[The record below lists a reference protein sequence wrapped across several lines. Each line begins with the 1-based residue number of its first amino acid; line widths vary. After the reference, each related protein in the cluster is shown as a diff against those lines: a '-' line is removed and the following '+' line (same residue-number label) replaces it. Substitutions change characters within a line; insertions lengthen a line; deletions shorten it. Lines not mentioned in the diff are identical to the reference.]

1 MLDDNNAARKVAWSE
16 LFPWLILFRCFSRA
30 IGFRVLMLST
40 IGLTLTLGG
49 WSLLA
54 SVFPHQ
60 AKPPITWRAATSL
73 VPNRPQLGLL
83 PPGSAAEGS
92 SYPDVVPFV
101 NIWQQLS
108 QPASEVFFGETTFKG
123 LLCSLLAGLW
133 ALVVWAVCGGAVTR
147 TVAVDLACGERVS
160 WSKLVRFVAT
170 RFRAYVAAPLIPLLV
185 VAAVTAGSA
194 LFGLLLRADWS
205 TVVAGLLWPFLVLA
219 WAAMT
224 LLLVGLLF
232 GWPLM
237 FPTISVEGMDSF
249 DALSRS
255 NNYTFHRPLHYL
267 FYALVASL
275 FGLLGW
281 WLVSNLAATIIY
293 LPFWATSWGCG
304 GPRTAVIMR
313 QALELT
319 SGAAASRGMATQEEL
334 VIMQQARE
342 LSSAGKLGAGMIW
355 FWVLCVKLVALGF
368 LQSYFWT
375 ASTAIYYLLR
385 RDVDATE
392 MDEVYLE
399 DDQGEEP
406 QGLPPLAT
414 DETGA
419 PVVSGEGEMEE

>member
-1 MLDDNNAARKVAWSE
+1 MIDNDSAVRKVAWSE

-40 IGLTLTLGG
+40 IGLALTLGG

-54 SVFPHQ
+54 SLFPHVE
-60 AKPPITWRAATSL
+60 PPVTWLTVTSM

-83 PPGSAAEGS
+83 SPARAAEGA
-92 SYPDVVPFV
+92 SYPAVVPFV
-101 NIWQQLS
+101 GTWQQLS
-108 QPASEVFFGETTFKG
+108 QPAMNVFSPGTTIEG
-123 LLCSLLAGLW
+123 LVYLLLAGLW
-133 ALVVWAVCGGAVTR
+133 ALAVWAVCGGAVTR

-160 WSKLVRFVAT
+160 WGKLAAFVAT
-170 RFRAYVAAPLIPLLV
+170 RFRAYFAAPLIPLLV

-194 LFGLLLRADWS
+194 LFGLLLRADWL
-205 TVVAGLLWPFLVLA
+205 TVLAGLLWPCLLLA

-224 LLLVGLLF
+224 LLLVGLVF

-293 LPFWATSWGCG
+293 LPFWATSWG
-304 GPRTAVIMR
+304 
-313 QALELT
+313 
-319 SGAAASRGMATQEEL
+319 SGAARSAAI
-334 VIMQQARE
+334 VQQARAID
-342 LSSAGKLGAGMIW
+342 AGAAG
-355 FWVLCVKLVALGF
+355 
-368 LQSYFWT
+368 
-375 ASTAIYYLLR
+375 LR
-385 RDVDATE
+385 R
-392 MDEVYLE
+392 
-399 DDQGEEP
+399 P
-406 QGLPPLAT
+406 R
-414 DETGA
+414 
-419 PVVSGEGEMEE
+419 S

>member
-1 MLDDNNAARKVAWSE
+1 MLDDNNAVRKVAWSE

-30 IGFRVLMLST
+30 IGARVLMLST
-40 IGLTLTLGG
+40 IGVVLMLGG

-54 SVFPHQ
+54 SLFYE
-60 AKPPITWRAATSL
+60 PPINWSAATSL
-73 VPNRPQLGLL
+73 VPNQPQVGLL
-83 PPGSAAEGS
+83 SPGGAAEGFF
-92 SYPDVVPFV
+92 YPAAVPFV
-101 NIWQQLS
+101 DTWQQLS
-108 QPASEVFFGETTFKG
+108 QPATSVFSLKTTAAG
-123 LLCSLLAGLW
+123 LVYWLLAGLW
-133 ALVVWAVCGGAVTR
+133 ALAVWAVCGGAVTR

-160 WSKLVRFVAT
+160 WSKLVPFVAT
-170 RFRAYVAAPLIPLLV
+170 RFRAYFAAPLIPLLV

-194 LFGLLLRADWS
+194 LVGLLLRADWS
-205 TVVAGLLWPFLVLA
+205 TVVAGLLWPFLLLA
-219 WAAMT
+219 WTAMT

-275 FGLLGW
+275 FGLLSW
-281 WLVSNLAATIIY
+281 WLVANLAAAIIY
-293 LPFWATSWGCG
+293 LPFWAASWGG
-304 GPRTAVIMR
+304 GDPRITAIMA
-313 QALELT
+313 QAQAA
-319 SGAAASRGMATQEEL
+319 GAAGL
-334 VIMQQARE
+334 ARAPE
-342 LSSAGKLGAGMIW
+342 LSAAGKLGAGIIW
-355 FWVLCVKLVALGF
+355 FWALCVKLVALGF
-368 LQSYFWT
+368 LYSYFWT

-399 DDQGEEP
+399 DDEGEQP
-406 QGLPPLAT
+406 QGLPPLKT

-419 PVVSGEGEMEE
+419 PVVADDAEREEE

>member
-1 MLDDNNAARKVAWSE
+1 MLNDDNAVRKVAWSE

-40 IGLTLTLGG
+40 IGLGLTLVG
-49 WSLLA
+49 WSFLA
-54 SVFPHQ
+54 AIFHQ
-60 AKPPITWRAATSL
+60 GEPRVVWQAATSL

-83 PPGSAAEGS
+83 SPGRAAEAW
-92 SYPDVVPFV
+92 SYPAVVPFV
-101 NIWQQLS
+101 GTWQQLS
-108 QPASEVFFGETTFKG
+108 QPAIDVFYLATTAKG
-123 LLCSLLAGLW
+123 VVHLLLAGLW
-133 ALVVWAVCGGAVTR
+133 ALAVWSVCGGAVTR

-160 WSKLVRFVAT
+160 WNKLVSFVAT
-170 RFRAYVAAPLIPLLV
+170 RFRAYFAAPLIPLLV

-194 LFGLLLRADWS
+194 LFGLLLRADWT
-205 TVVAGLLWPFLVLA
+205 TVVAGLLWPCLLLA

-224 LLLVGLLF
+224 LLLIGLLF

-275 FGLLGW
+275 LGLLGW

-293 LPFWATSWGCG
+293 LPFWAASWGSG
-304 GPRTAVIMR
+304 EPRITAIV
-313 QALELT
+313 QP
-319 SGAAASRGMATQEEL
+319 AS
-334 VIMQQARE
+334 E
-342 LSSAGKLGAGMIW
+342 LSATGKLGAGIIW
-355 FWVLCVKLVALGF
+355 FWVFCVKLVALGF
-368 LQSYFWT
+368 LNSYFWT

-399 DDQGEEP
+399 DDQGEGP
-406 QGLPPLAT
+406 RDLPPLKT

-419 PVVSGEGEMEE
+419 PVVSGEAEMEE

>member
-1 MLDDNNAARKVAWSE
+1 MFDDDSTVRKVAWSE
-16 LFPWLILFRCFSRA
+16 LLPWLILFRCFSRA

-40 IGLTLTLGG
+40 IGVVLTLGG

-54 SVFPHQ
+54 KFFPQ
-60 AKPPITWRAATSL
+60 AEPLITWRAATSM
-73 VPNRPQLGLL
+73 VPNKPQLALFS
-83 PPGSAAEGS
+83 PGGMAEAS
-92 SYPDVVPFV
+92 SHPAVVPFV
-101 NIWQQLS
+101 NTWQQLS
-108 QPASEVFFGETTFKG
+108 QPAMNVFAGTTTKG
-123 LLCSLLAGLW
+123 LVYSLLAGLW
-133 ALVVWAVCGGAVTR
+133 ALAVWAICGGAVTR
-147 TVAVDLACGERVS
+147 TVAVELACGERVS
-160 WSKLVRFVAT
+160 WGKLVPFVAT
-170 RFRAYVAAPLIPLLV
+170 RARAYFAAPLIPLLV

-205 TVVAGLLWPFLVLA
+205 TVVAGLLWPCLLLA

-267 FYALVASL
+267 FYVLVAAVL
-275 FGLLGW
+275 GLLGW
-281 WLVSNLAATIIY
+281 WLVSNVAATTIY
-293 LPFWATSWGCG
+293 LPFWAASWGSG
-304 GPRTAVIMR
+304 DARIALVMQHVQTIDAGADGLV
-313 QALELT
+313 QAPGL
-319 SGAAASRGMATQEEL
+319 SG
-334 VIMQQARE
+334 
-342 LSSAGKLGAGMIW
+342 AGKLGAEIIW
-355 FWVLCVKLVALGF
+355 FWVLSVKLVALGF
-368 LQSYFWT
+368 LYSYFWS

-399 DDQGEEP
+399 DDQGEAP
-406 QGLPPLAT
+406 QGLPPLKT

-419 PVVSGEGEMEE
+419 PVVGGEAEAAEMEE

>member
-1 MLDDNNAARKVAWSE
+1 MFDDDSAVRKVAWSE

-40 IGLTLTLGG
+40 IGLVLTLSG

-54 SVFPHQ
+54 SLLPRHPE
-60 AKPPITWRAATSL
+60 PPITWLAVTSL

-83 PPGSAAEGS
+83 SPGGAAEGAS
-92 SYPDVVPFV
+92 HPAVVPFV
-101 NIWQQLS
+101 GTWQQLS
-108 QPASEVFFGETTFKG
+108 QPAMNVFSLRMTIGG
-123 LLCSLLAGLW
+123 LVYLLLAGLW
-133 ALVVWAVCGGAVTR
+133 ALAVWAVCGGAVTR

-160 WSKLVRFVAT
+160 WGKLAAFVAT
-170 RFRAYVAAPLIPLLV
+170 RFRAYFAAPLIPLLV

-205 TVVAGLLWPFLVLA
+205 IVVAGLLWPCLLLA

-224 LLLVGLLF
+224 LLLVGLVF

-293 LPFWATSWGCG
+293 LPFWATSWGSG
-304 GPRTAVIMR
+304 DPRI
-313 QALELT
+313 
-319 SGAAASRGMATQEEL
+319 AA
-334 VIMQQARE
+334 IMQQARAIDAGATGLAQAPE
-342 LSSAGKLGAGMIW
+342 LSGAGKLGAGIIW

-414 DETGA
+414 DATGA
-419 PVVSGEGEMEE
+419 PVVSGEAEMEE

>member
-1 MLDDNNAARKVAWSE
+1 MFDDDNAVRKVAWSE

-40 IGLTLTLGG
+40 IGLALTLVG
-49 WSLLA
+49 WSFLDSL
-54 SVFPHQ
+54 FHQ
-60 AKPPITWRAATSL
+60 DPRVVWREATSL
-73 VPNRPQLGLL
+73 VPNKPQLGLL
-83 PPGSAAEGS
+83 SPGGAAEAAS
-92 SYPDVVPFV
+92 HPAIVPFV
-101 NIWQQLS
+101 STWQQLS
-108 QPASEVFFGETTFKG
+108 QPAMNVFSLETTVKG
-123 LLCSLLAGLW
+123 VVYSLLKALW

-147 TVAVDLACGERVS
+147 TVAVDLACGERAS
-160 WSKLVRFVAT
+160 WGKLVAFVAT
-170 RFRAYVAAPLIPLLV
+170 RFRAYFAAPLIPLLV
-185 VAAVTAGSA
+185 VAAVAAGSA

-205 TVVAGLLWPFLVLA
+205 MVVAGLLWPCLLLA

-281 WLVSNLAATIIY
+281 WLVSNLAATVIY
-293 LPFWATSWGCG
+293 LPFWAASWGSG
-304 GPRTAVIMR
+304 EPRI
-313 QALELT
+313 
-319 SGAAASRGMATQEEL
+319 ATIAQH
-334 VIMQQARE
+334 APE
-342 LSSAGKLGAGMIW
+342 LSGAGKLGAGVIW

-368 LQSYFWT
+368 LYSYFWT

-385 RDVDATE
+385 RNVDATE

-399 DDQGEEP
+399 DDQGEGP
-406 QGLPPLAT
+406 QGLPPLKT
-414 DETGA
+414 DETAA
-419 PVVSGEGEMEE
+419 PAVGGEVGIEE

>member
-1 MLDDNNAARKVAWSE
+1 MIDDQSAVRKVAWPE

-40 IGLTLTLGG
+40 IGLVLTLSG

-54 SVFPHQ
+54 AIFPSQ
-60 AKPPITWRAATSL
+60 AKPPITLLEQISGVPEPSSIWLEATSL
-73 VPNRPQLGLL
+73 VPDKPWLDLL
-83 PPGSAAEGS
+83 HPA
-92 SYPDVVPFV
+92 VIPFV
-101 NIWQQLS
+101 GTWQHLS
-108 QPASEVFFGETTFKG
+108 QPAMKVFSMETTVGG
-123 LLCSLLAGLW
+123 LVYLLLAGLW
-133 ALVVWAVCGGAVTR
+133 ALAVWAVCGGAVTR

-160 WSKLVRFVAT
+160 WGKLVPFVAT
-170 RFRAYVAAPLIPLLV
+170 RFRAYFAAPLIPLMV

-205 TVVAGLLWPFLVLA
+205 AVVAGLLWPCLLLA

-255 NNYTFHRPLHYL
+255 NNYTFHRPLRYL

-281 WLVSNLAATIIY
+281 WLVSNLAATVIY
-293 LPFWATSWGCG
+293 LPFWAASWGSG
-304 GPRTAVIMR
+304 EPRI
-313 QALELT
+313 
-319 SGAAASRGMATQEEL
+319 AA
-334 VIMQQARE
+334 IMQQASE
-342 LSSAGKLGAGMIW
+342 LSAAGKLGAGIIW

-368 LQSYFWT
+368 LYSYFWT

-385 RDVDATE
+385 HDVDATE

-399 DDQGEEP
+399 DDQGEAP
-406 QGLPPLAT
+406 QGLPPLKT

-419 PVVSGEGEMEE
+419 PVVSGETGAPAASAEAGTPVTNDQAEMEE

>member
-1 MLDDNNAARKVAWSE
+1 MLKVFLAKVPKNPKDPAMLDDNNVVRKVAWSD

-30 IGFRVLMLST
+30 IGIRALMLST
-40 IGLTLTLGG
+40 VGLALMLGG

-54 SVFPHQ
+54 LLFPRQ
-60 AKPPITWRAATSL
+60 EPLTTWRAASCL
-73 VPNRPQLGLL
+73 VPDRPQLAL
-83 PPGSAAEGS
+83 PSPGSAAEEAS
-92 SYPDVVPFV
+92 HPAVVPFV
-101 NIWQQLS
+101 STWQQLS
-108 QPASEVFFGETTFKG
+108 QPAMNIFSRKTTVEGLVYF
-123 LLCSLLAGLW
+123 LLCGFW
-133 ALVVWAVCGGAVTR
+133 ALAVWAVCGGAVTR

-160 WSKLVRFVAT
+160 WGKLAAFVAT
-170 RFRAYVAAPLIPLLV
+170 RFRAYFAAPLIPLMV

-194 LFGLLLRADWS
+194 VFGLLLRADWT

-219 WAAMT
+219 WAAMI

-267 FYALVASL
+267 FYVLVASL
-275 FGLLGW
+275 FGLAGW

-293 LPFWATSWGCG
+293 LPFWAASWGG
-304 GPRTAVIMR
+304 GERRVID
-313 QALELT
+313 
-319 SGAAASRGMATQEEL
+319 
-334 VIMQQARE
+334 IMQQAIGPD
-342 LSSAGKLGAGMIW
+342 AGGKLGPRIIG

-368 LQSYFWT
+368 LYSYFWT

-399 DDQGEEP
+399 DDQGEQP
-406 QGLPPLAT
+406 QGLPPLKT
-414 DETGA
+414 DKTGA
-419 PVVSGEGEMEE
+419 PVAGDEGEMEE